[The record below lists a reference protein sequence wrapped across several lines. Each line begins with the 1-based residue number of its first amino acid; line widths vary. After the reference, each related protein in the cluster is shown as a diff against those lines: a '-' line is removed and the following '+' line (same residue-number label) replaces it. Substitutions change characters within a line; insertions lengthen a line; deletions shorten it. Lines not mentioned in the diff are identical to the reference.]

1 MIRKSLTVPLSL
13 TLFLTLLVTL
23 LFSCATQ
30 KPRVAFDQQ
39 QKLQNL
45 KSEWQKAWPANR
57 TINLVFHGHS
67 VPAGYF
73 KTPEVRS
80 LESYPYQVLAKLK
93 AQYPLAVINVI
104 VTAIGGEN
112 SVAGAR
118 RFQQDVLTHHPD
130 LLFIDYALNDAS
142 LPLDQT
148 QKTWSQM
155 IVQAKQQGIPVVLLT
170 PSPDMRVPITDTA
183 SPLNQHRLQIIELAK
198 THSVSVVDSYQL
210 FIDQLQ
216 QHIPVEEFMSQV
228 NHPNQRGHELI
239 ANGIMEL
246 LK

>member
-1 MIRKSLTVPLSL
+1 MKLLVSLLAAALALTLILPACSTSRPLSG
-13 TLFLTLLVTL
+13 
-23 LFSCATQ
+23 
-30 KPRVAFDQQ
+30 FDQQ
-39 QKLQNL
+39 QKLQQL

-130 LLFIDYALNDAS
+130 LLFIDYALNDAG

-148 QKTWSQM
+148 QKAWSQM
-155 IVQAKQQGIPVVLLT
+155 IVQAKQQGIPVILLT
-170 PSPDMRVPITDTA
+170 PSPDMRVPITDTT

-216 QHIPVEEFMSQV
+216 QHVPVKEFMSQV

-239 ANGIMEL
+239 ANAIMEL